1 MKQLFFSIAAFCCV
15 LYTGAQNIV
24 AAEYFINTDP
34 GAGNGIAITIP
45 TPGGIVNFSASIP
58 TAALPAGFNAVAIR
72 TKDATGKWGLYES
85 RGFYISSATANAA
98 NITAAE
104 FFVDADPGVGNGT
117 NITPITSGNIVN
129 FTASISTAALAQGFH
144 TIAIRIKDAN
154 GIWGLF
160 ENRGFYISAA
170 TGNSADITA
179 AEYFTDADPGVG
191 NGIPI
196 TPISNGSTV
205 NFAATV
211 PTAALTP
218 GFHFLA
224 IRTKDINGNW
234 GLFENRGFY
243 ISSATGNAAN
253 ITAAEF
259 FTDTDPGVGNG
270 TAITPITN
278 GSTVNFTANV
288 PTTSL
293 APGFHFLAI
302 RTKDAAGNWGL
313 YESRGFY
320 ITTQSAN
327 MPNMV
332 AAEYFID
339 TDPGVGNATPVSIPA
354 SQTFTQ
360 ALPLLV
366 PGSTTQGNH
375 FIAMRFKDANGI
387 WGLFDFDTITVSG
400 TIPVTGLTL
409 VARKDQNRIALNWF
423 TLTEINSSHFELERS
438 KDGVQFEKTAQT
450 PAAGNSNS
458 RRDYAYTDAQPF
470 ANLNYY
476 RIKQVDRDGRY
487 TYSTMQLVRMNETK
501 PFLVFPTVTSSSIT
515 ISGAGAT
522 LQVKLYNAAKQL
534 VKSEKVNTANA
545 LINMHSLPAGNYWLL
560 IEKDGQV
567 LHHQVIIKQ

>member
-1 MKQLFFSIAAFCCV
+1 MKRLLLLLPAICFVFFIK
-15 LYTGAQNIV
+15 AQTII
-24 AAEYFINTDP
+24 AAEYFINSDP
-34 GAGNGIAITIP
+34 GTGNGIPVTISSGD
-45 TPGGIVNFSASIP
+45 TALFTASIP
-58 TAALPAGFNAVAIR
+58 TIALPNGFHTIAIR
-72 TKDATGKWGLYES
+72 TKNAAGQWGLYES
-85 RGFYISSATANAA
+85 RGIYVSTAAADIA

-104 FFVDADPGVGNGT
+104 FYIDTDPGVGNGT
-117 NITPITSGNIVN
+117 NITPITSGSTVN
-129 FTASISTAALAQGFH
+129 FTASVSTVSLSQGFH
-144 TIAIRIKDAN
+144 TIAIRTKDAN

-160 ENRGFYISAA
+160 ESRGFYISAA
-170 TGNSADITA
+170 TGNSPDITA

-191 NGIPI
+191 NGISV

-205 NFAATV
+205 NFTATV
-211 PTAALTP
+211 PTAALNP

-224 IRTKDINGNW
+224 IRTKDTEGNW
-234 GLFENRGFY
+234 GLYENRGFY

-259 FTDTDPGVGNG
+259 FTDVDPGVGNG

-278 GSTVNFTANV
+278 GSTVNFTANI

-302 RTKDAAGNWGL
+302 RTKDGAGNWGL

-327 MPNMV
+327 MPDMV

-339 TDPGVGNATPVSIPA
+339 ADPGVGNATPVSIPA
-354 SQTFTQ
+354 GQTFTQ

-366 PGSTTQGNH
+366 PASTAQGNH
-375 FIAMRFKDANGI
+375 FIAMRFKDVNGI

-409 VARKDQNRIALNWF
+409 TARKDQNRIALNWF

-438 KDGVQFEKTAQT
+438 KDGVLFEKIAQT
-450 PAAGNSNS
+450 PAASNSNS
-458 RRDYAYTDAQPF
+458 RRDYAYMDAQPF

-476 RIKQVDRDGRY
+476 RIKQVDRDGRSA
-487 TYSTMQLVRMNETK
+487 YSTIQLVRMNDTK
-501 PFLVFPTVTSSSIT
+501 PFLIFPTVTSSCIT
-515 ISGAGAT
+515 ISGIAET
-522 LQVKLYNAAKQL
+522 VQVRLYNAAKQL
-534 VKSEKVNTANA
+534 VKAEKVNTGNGLIDMNA
-545 LINMHSLPAGNYWLL
+545 LPTGNYWLL
-560 IEKDGQV
+560 IEKDGQL

>member
-1 MKQLFFSIAAFCCV
+1 MKRLFLLMAVICFACF
-15 LYTGAQNIV
+15 TKAQTII
-24 AAEYFINTDP
+24 AAEYFINSDP
-34 GAGNGIAITIP
+34 GAGNGIPVGVSSGDTAIFT
-45 TPGGIVNFSASIP
+45 ASIP
-58 TAALPAGFNAVAIR
+58 TTAFPNGFHTIAIR
-72 TKDATGKWGLYES
+72 TKNAAGQWGLYES
-85 RGFYISSATANAA
+85 RGIYISAASANMA

-104 FFVDADPGVGNGT
+104 FYIDADPGVGNGT
-117 NITPITSGNIVN
+117 NITPITSGSTVN
-129 FTASISTAALAQGFH
+129 FTASVSTVSLAQGFH
-144 TIAIRIKDAN
+144 TIAIRTKDAS

-160 ENRGFYISAA
+160 ESRGFYISAA

-191 NGIPI
+191 NGISI

-205 NFAATV
+205 NFTATV
-211 PTAALTP
+211 PTAALTS

-224 IRTKDINGNW
+224 IRTKDVNGNW

-253 ITAAEF
+253 ISNAEF
-259 FTDTDPGVGNG
+259 FIDADPGVGNG
-270 TAITPITN
+270 TAIAPITN
-278 GSTVNFTANV
+278 GSSVNFTAIV

-302 RTKDAAGNWGL
+302 RTKDTAGNWGL

-339 TDPGVGNATPVSIPA
+339 TDPGVGSATPVSITA
-354 SQTFTQ
+354 GQTFTQ

-366 PGSTTQGNH
+366 PASTTQGNH

-387 WGLFDFDTITVSG
+387 WGLLDFDTLTVSG

-409 VARKDQNRIALNWF
+409 VARKEQSRIALNWF

-438 KDGVQFEKTAQT
+438 KDGLLFEKIAQT
-450 PAAGNSNS
+450 PAAGNSNN
-458 RRDYAYTDAQPF
+458 RRDYDYTDAQPF
-470 ANLNYY
+470 AHLNYY
-476 RIKQVDRDGRY
+476 RIKQVDRDGRFA
-487 TYSTMQLVRMNETK
+487 YSTMQLVRMNDTK
-501 PFLVFPTVTSSSIT
+501 LFLVFPTVTNSSIT
-515 ISGAGAT
+515 ISGIAET

-534 VKSEKVNTANA
+534 VKTESVHTATA
-545 LINMHSLPAGNYWLL
+545 LINMRQLPAGNYWLL
-560 IEKDGQV
+560 IEKDGQL
-567 LHHQVIIKQ
+567 LHHQVVIKQ

>member
-1 MKQLFFSIAAFCCV
+1 MKQLV
-15 LYTGAQNIV
+15 LLLTAINLALFTKAQAIV
-24 AAEYFINTDP
+24 AAEYFINSDP
-34 GAGNGIAITIP
+34 GAGNGIPVAVSTGDTALFTVSVP
-45 TPGGIVNFSASIP
+45 T
-58 TAALPAGFNAVAIR
+58 TALPNGFHTIAIR
-72 TKDATGKWGLYES
+72 TKNAAGQWGLYES
-85 RGFYISSATANAA
+85 RGIYVSAASASMA

-104 FFVDADPGVGNGT
+104 FFIDNDPGTGNGT
-117 NITPITSGNIVN
+117 DITPITQGNIVN
-129 FTASISTAALAQGFH
+129 FTANVSTVPLSQGFH
-144 TIAIRIKDAN
+144 TIAIRTKDAN

-160 ENRGFYISAA
+160 EARGFYISSA
-170 TGNSADITA
+170 TGNAANITA
-179 AEYFTDADPGVG
+179 AEFFTDADPGVG

-205 NFAATV
+205 NFTATV
-211 PTAALTP
+211 PTAVLTP

-224 IRTKDINGNW
+224 IRTKDAGGNW
-234 GLFENRGFY
+234 GLYENRGFY

-259 FTDTDPGVGNG
+259 FVDTDPGVGNG
-270 TAITPITN
+270 TAVTPITN
-278 GSTVNFTANV
+278 GSIVNFTANIS
-288 PTTSL
+288 TTALSQ
-293 APGFHFLAI
+293 GFHFLAI
-302 RTKDAAGNWGL
+302 RTKDAEGNWGL
-313 YESRGFY
+313 YENRGFY
-320 ITTQSAN
+320 ISTQSAN
-327 MPNMV
+327 MPDMV

-354 SQTFTQ
+354 GQTFTQ

-366 PGSTTQGNH
+366 PASTTQGNH
-375 FIAMRFKDANGI
+375 FIAMRFKDVNGI

-409 VARKDQNRIALNWF
+409 TARKDQSRIALNWF

-438 KDGVQFEKTAQT
+438 KDGLLFEKVAQT

-476 RIKQVDRDGRY
+476 RIKQVDRDGRSA
-487 TYSTMQLVRMNETK
+487 YSAMQLVRMNESK
-501 PFLVFPTVTSSSIT
+501 PFLVFPSVTSSSFT
-515 ISGAGAT
+515 ISGITAT

-534 VKSEKVNTANA
+534 VKMEKINTGNA
-545 LINMHSLPAGNYWLL
+545 IIDMHSLPAGNYWLL
-560 IEKDGQV
+560 IEKDGQL

>member
-1 MKQLFFSIAAFCCV
+1 MKRLILLLPAICFVFF
-15 LYTGAQNIV
+15 TKAQTII
-24 AAEYFINTDP
+24 AAEYFINSDP
-34 GAGNGIAITIP
+34 GAGNGVPVAVSSGDIVLFTASVP
-45 TPGGIVNFSASIP
+45 T
-58 TAALPAGFNAVAIR
+58 TALPTGFHTIAIR
-72 TKDATGKWGLYES
+72 TKNAAGQWGLYES
-85 RGFYISSATANAA
+85 RGIYVSTAAASIADIS
-98 NITAAE
+98 AAE
-104 FFVDADPGVGNGT
+104 FYIDTDPGVGNGT
-117 NITPITSGNIVN
+117 AITPITSGSTVN
-129 FTASISTAALAQGFH
+129 FTASVSTISLSQGFH
-144 TIAIRIKDAN
+144 TIAIRTKDAN
-154 GIWGLF
+154 GMWGLF
-160 ENRGFYISAA
+160 ESRGFYISAA
-170 TGNSADITA
+170 TSNSPDIAA

-205 NFAATV
+205 NFTATV

-224 IRTKDINGNW
+224 IRTKDVAGNW

-243 ISSATGNAAN
+243 ISSATGDAAN

-259 FTDTDPGVGNG
+259 FVDTDPGVGNG
-270 TAITPITN
+270 TAITPITS

-288 PTTSL
+288 PTAALSQ
-293 APGFHFLAI
+293 GFHFLAI

-354 SQTFTQ
+354 GQTFTQ

-366 PGSTTQGNH
+366 PASTTQGNH
-375 FIAMRFKDANGI
+375 FIAMRFKDANGV
-387 WGLFDFDTITVSG
+387 WGLFDFDTLTVSG

-438 KDGVQFEKTAQT
+438 KDGLQFEKIAQAQ
-450 PAAGNSNS
+450 AAGNSNN
-458 RRDYAYTDAQPF
+458 RRDYAHTDVQPL

-476 RIKQVDRDGRY
+476 RIKQVDRDGRSA
-487 TYSTMQLVRMNETK
+487 YSAMQLVRMNDTK

-515 ISGAGAT
+515 ISGITTAV
-522 LQVKLYNAAKQL
+522 QVKLYNAAKQL
-534 VKSEKVNTANA
+534 VKTESVNATNA
-545 LINMHSLPAGNYWLL
+545 SIDMRSLSAGNYWLL
-560 IEKDGQV
+560 IEKDGQL